1 MNAISINIINQ
12 YLSLKK
18 KNLIS
23 IYIFFLVIKKVSTFF
38 LWLITQEFI
47 RFIYVVTLWIWVG
60 GKCQQFVKLL
70 TMSIEF
76 IKRINTQY
84 FFFCGIGELYISS
97 INFHPIFNVIISLI
111 FGTRR
116 LYWTLKW
123 DKNGYMCEPH
133 IPLNILIHA

>member
-18 KNLIS
+18 KKIDQYLHFFFGYQKS
-23 IYIFFLVIKKVSTFF
+23 IYIFFVINNTRIYK
-38 LWLITQEFI
+38 
-47 RFIYVVTLWIWVG
+47 IYVVTLWIWVG

>member
-18 KNLIS
+18 KIDQYLHFFFGYQKS
-23 IYIFFLVIKKVSTFF
+23 IYIFFVINNTRIYK
-38 LWLITQEFI
+38 
-47 RFIYVVTLWIWVG
+47 IYVVTLWIWVG